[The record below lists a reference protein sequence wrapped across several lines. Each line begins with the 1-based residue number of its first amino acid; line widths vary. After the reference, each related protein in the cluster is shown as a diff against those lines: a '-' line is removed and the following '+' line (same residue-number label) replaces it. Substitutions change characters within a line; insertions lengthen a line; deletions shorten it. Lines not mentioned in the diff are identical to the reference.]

1 MEMFKLQS
9 HISATPPR
17 SKNLTRFKLGLIF
30 LSRFSHRAEL
40 HVSFTAS
47 EQGRWL
53 YSFTLRKKNQLQESR
68 VRWLLRKVCDS
79 STKTFVA
86 VWWGE
91 SGRTVEYAKV
101 SSLVNFIHCEMSVVV
116 PKWQRHV
123 GSLGRLH
130 YPTSLLTYP
139 KQSPS
144 YPAPPVSLSHR
155 DRQRIEEYEKHR

>member
-53 YSFTLRKKNQLQESR
+53 YNFTLRKKNQLQESR

-86 VWWGE
+86 IWWGE
-91 SGRTVEYAKV
+91 SGRTVECAKV

-116 PKWQRHV
+116 PKW
-123 GSLGRLH
+123 H
-130 YPTSLLTYP
+130 YPTSLLTHP

-155 DRQRIEEYEKHR
+155 DRRIEEYEKHK

>member
-17 SKNLTRFKLGLIF
+17 SKNLTRFKLSLIF

-47 EQGRWL
+47 EQGQWL
-53 YSFTLRKKNQLQESR
+53 YNLTLRKKNQLQESR

-91 SGRTVEYAKV
+91 SGRTVECAKV
-101 SSLVNFIHCEMSVVV
+101 SSLVNFIHCEMALSNFPTYSSQTISKLPSTSRLSVA
-116 PKWQRHV
+116 QRQKNRRIREATWPQH
-123 GSLGRLH
+123 
-130 YPTSLLTYP
+130 LTDEHNL
-139 KQSPS
+139 QQ
-144 YPAPPVSLSHR
+144 L
-155 DRQRIEEYEKHR
+155 